1 MFTRISASQCSW
13 TESKFMQRLLF
24 NVSQP
29 SGNEFK
35 SMQNHKGNLISN
47 SRISIAIITNCYRGS
62 KIRMKISR
70 RVPGGWTGNATLKT
84 ISFTSVVVRNTLT
97 KPYANIQNLEHKLL
111 LSLKLYHSRL
121 RRTSSLEGKCDLTS
135 PSMFFKRHLVFL
147 HFYMETFIQP
157 ISGMSLFVCFFRIV
171 SRRHD
176 IYDRAFKILT
186 LKSHCALKRHKVR
199 RVT

>member
-1 MFTRISASQCSW
+1 MFMDRIEIHA
-13 TESKFMQRLLF
+13 TAIIQRLPTEWYRIQIRAE
-24 NVSQP
+24 SQRK
-29 SGNEFK
+29 FWF
-35 SMQNHKGNLISN
+35 L
-47 SRISIAIITNCYRGS
+47 ITNRGS